1 MRIKAVIWD
10 VDGTLLNT
18 QEGLAAA
25 YRYTIEQCHLPSKTD
40 EELGAFI
47 GPTPQTIFMTHFG
60 LNEENAQRAA
70 DIFRE
75 RYKSYDLLKA
85 FLYPGV
91 EDVLSSL
98 DEAGIQ
104 QAIATNKRQD
114 YATEICRHFGLDGYC
129 DPIIGA
135 DNKNKLI
142 KADLIRKCLEELEI
156 SDPSS
161 VVMIGDTE
169 GDKQAA
175 KAAGVQFLGVNYG
188 FGFRNVHGHA
198 NSSEEI
204 LTILEEEL
212 NWKDRLIT
220 QLKKLFTQSWLELLL
235 GIFAAVVIFLLQTK

>member
-1 MRIKAVIWD
+1 MKIKTVLWD

-18 QEGLAAA
+18 QEGLTAA
-25 YRYTIEQCHLPSKTD
+25 YRYAIEQCHLPTKTD
-40 EELGAFI
+40 EELRSYI

-60 LNEENAQRAA
+60 LNEEDAQHAA

-75 RYKSYDLLKA
+75 RYKSHDLFKA

-114 YATEICRHFGLDGYC
+114 YASEICKHFGLDDYC

-135 DNKNKLI
+135 DNENKLT
-142 KADLIRKCLEELEI
+142 KADLIKECLEELEI
-156 SDPSS
+156 SAPSS

-175 KAAGVQFLGVNYG
+175 QAADVQFLGINYG
-188 FGFRNVHGHA
+188 FGFQDVLGYA
-198 NSSEEI
+198 NSVEEI
-204 LTILEEEL
+204 C
-212 NWKDRLIT
+212 
-220 QLKKLFTQSWLELLL
+220 
-235 GIFAAVVIFLLQTK
+235 GIIEQI